1 MCVIKSINNNAAIC
15 ADGKEH
21 ELIALGIGF
30 GTIPREIPFSDI
42 KRMFYGIDP
51 KSLGL
56 VSELSED
63 VLEFAAQLADLACTS
78 LSYELSPNL
87 PVTLADYIAFA
98 IKRTRGHMV
107 VEIPAL
113 CCF

>member
-1 MCVIKSINNNAAIC
+1 MLVIKSINNNAAIC
-15 ADGKEH
+15 ADGKGH
-21 ELIALGIGF
+21 ELIALGTSF
-30 GTIPREIPFSDI
+30 RTIPREIPLSDI
-42 KRMFYGIDP
+42 KRTFYGIDP

-63 VLEFAAQLADLACTS
+63 VLEFAAQLADLACTI
-78 LSYELSPNL
+78 SPNL
-87 PVTLADYIAFA
+87 PVTLANHIAFT